1 MITDR
6 AVDARLELPVEQ
18 FDENRVVSLHERVPE
33 LSSDYSIRP
42 TIAVFHLNVRLLT
55 DRIEVFMHRLEQYR
69 QHLLAIVLR
78 EALELN
84 CLSGNPI
91 FDVPLSHVPRLTHP
105 QVLKQLSKRHGE
117 ATSRPQRIF
126 LVDVTH
132 VDFKQEELYK
142 WLSICQA
149 LQHRVHEACV
159 TKVLQARE
167 TDANFRVFIVKELI

>member
-1 MITDR
+1 
-6 AVDARLELPVEQ
+6 
-18 FDENRVVSLHERVPE
+18 
-33 LSSDYSIRP
+33 
-42 TIAVFHLNVRLLT
+42 
-55 DRIEVFMHRLEQYR
+55 MHRLEQHR

-91 FDVPLSHVPRLTHP
+91 FDVPRSHVSRLTHP
-105 QVLKQLSKRHGE
+105 QVLKQLSKGHGE

-132 VDFKQEELYK
+132 VDFKQEELYER
-142 WLSICQA
+142 LSICQA

-159 TKVLQARE
+159 TEVLQARE
-167 TDANFRVFIVKELI
+167 TGANFRVIIVKEPIQG